1 MCRRLLGR
9 RPCCLS
15 LLTFLFVVVV
25 NFDTF
30 STCFG
35 SYPDVDNPLPSIS
48 SGDKEDYGQHYYEH
62 SSSEFSSMLRTR
74 LEKMVSSP
82 LASPEIFNVDDY
94 GAMGDGEDDTE
105 AFKETWKDACSST
118 NAIFLVPCDR
128 VYHLKPITFSGP
140 CNSPLL
146 FQIEGT
152 VKASPHISDYE
163 KDRRHWIIFQNLLGL
178 RVEGKGIINGN
189 GRKWWLNSC
198 KVNKTLPCKEAPTAV
213 TFYQCTNLRVEG
225 LRFRNAQQM
234 HLSFQRC
241 NNVKALNL
249 WIYAPGNSPNTDG
262 IHVTGTQF
270 IVIKNCLIMTGD
282 DCISIVSGSKN
293 VRAKGI
299 TCGPGH
305 GISIG
310 SLGAGKSEAEVSNVV
325 VDTAKFSGTSNGVRI
340 KTWQGGKGY
349 AQNIIFQNI
358 VMDNVTNPIIINQN
372 YCDQKEPCTQQ
383 ADAVAVSNV
392 MYQNIRGTS
401 ASEVAVKFDC
411 SKSVP
416 CQGILLQDINL
427 VHKGKNDDKS
437 AQAEASCKNVKWK
450 NRGRVSPQC
459 GGG

>member
-1 MCRRLLGR
+1 MCRPLLG

-25 NFDTF
+25 IFDIL
-30 STCFG
+30 STCSG

-48 SGDKEDYGQHYYEH
+48 SGDKEVDGQHYKY
-62 SSSEFSSMLRTR
+62 SSEFSSMLRTR
-74 LEKMVSSP
+74 LEKMASSP

-94 GAMGDGEDDTE
+94 GAMGDGEDDSE

-128 VYHLKPITFSGP
+128 VYHLKPITFTGP

-146 FQIEGT
+146 FKIEGT
-152 VKASPHISDYE
+152 IKASPHISDYE

-213 TFYQCTNLRVEG
+213 TFFQCTNLRVEG

-234 HLSFQRC
+234 HLSFQKC

-249 WIYAPGNSPNTDG
+249 WIHSPGNSPNTDG

-282 DCISIVSGSKN
+282 DCLSIVSGSKN

-310 SLGAGKSEAEVSNVV
+310 SLGAGKTEAEVSNVV
-325 VDTAKFSGTSNGVRI
+325 VDTAKFSGTTNGVRI

-358 VMDNVTNPIIINQN
+358 VMDNVTNPIIIDQN

-383 ADAVAVSNV
+383 ADAVERHKRFRSGCEIQLQQKHP
-392 MYQNIRGTS
+392 MSGDSSTRYQSGSQR
-401 ASEVAVKFDC
+401 K
-411 SKSVP
+411 K
-416 CQGILLQDINL
+416 
-427 VHKGKNDDKS
+427 
-437 AQAEASCKNVKWK
+437 
-450 NRGRVSPQC
+450 
-459 GGG
+459 

>member
-1 MCRRLLGR
+1 MMCCQLFSHR
-9 RPCCLS
+9 CCL
-15 LLTFLFVVVV
+15 LLLSFLITMAISEF
-25 NFDTF
+25 F
-30 STCFG
+30 STCSG
-35 SYPDVDNPLPSIS
+35 SYADIDPPPSIS
-48 SGDKEDYGQHYYEH
+48 SGDKEDHDQHYYEY
-62 SSSEFSSMLRTR
+62 SSEFSSMLRTR
-74 LEKMVSSP
+74 LEKMAPSPVASS
-82 LASPEIFNVDDY
+82 EIFNVDDY
-94 GAMGDGEDDTE
+94 GAMGDGEDDSE
-105 AFKETWKDACSST
+105 AFKEAWKDACSST

-128 VYHLKPITFSGP
+128 IYHLKPITFSGP

-146 FQIEGT
+146 FKIEGT
-152 VKASPHISDYE
+152 IKASPHISDYE
-163 KDRRHWIIFQNLLGL
+163 KDRRHWIIFQNISNF

-189 GRKWWLNSC
+189 GRKWWSNSC

-213 TFYQCTNLRVEG
+213 TFYECTNLRVEG
-225 LRFRNAQQM
+225 IRFRNAQRM
-234 HLSFQRC
+234 HLSFQKC

-262 IHVTGTQF
+262 IHVTGTQS

-358 VMDNVTNPIIINQN
+358 VMDNVTNPIIIDQN

-383 ADAVAVSNV
+383 ADAVQVSNV

-411 SKSVP
+411 SKSFP

-427 VHKGKNDDKS
+427 VRKGKNDDKS
-437 AQAEASCKNVKWK
+437 TQAEASCKNVKLK

-459 GGG
+459 AGR